1 MMFYNVTFVLLTRDK
16 LKGISISFTFLCISL
31 ALLFRSLYLP
41 IILSPT
47 NTSIFSNLYSCFT
60 RSPSFSL
67 LHHIILACPLP
78 SIHNTPSLHPCLPK
92 SLFNLILN
100 TNTHTHTYVHTH
112 TLTSEQADFVSEQ
125 TDSVAEKAESAVEQ
139 PAPLLN
145 NLTPL
150 LNNLTPLMNNLAPL
164 LNKLTPS

>member
-31 ALLFRSLYLP
+31 ALLFISSYLP

-100 TNTHTHTYVHTH
+100 TNTHTHTYICAHTH
-112 TLTSEQADFVSEQ
+112 TDFGTSWLRFWTNRLRCRKSWLRRWTPA
-125 TDSVAEKAESAVEQ
+125 SVAEQ
-139 PAPLLN
+139 PDSIA
-145 NLTPL
+145 
-150 LNNLTPLMNNLAPL
+150 
-164 LNKLTPS
+164 